1 MKYFPY
7 DKYKYFVNGN
17 KIIAISTY
25 AGKTVRGV
33 ATCHPEDNFDI
44 ETGKQL
50 AAMRCD
56 LKVREKR
63 WKAANRKA
71 EEKWIA
77 FRKAEEESDEADIFL
92 DESYNDWEKAKNDY
106 QVFMNKLKEKAE
118 KKTYTPPIVDATPRV
133 DMKMNVYDEKLGF
146 WSRVWTWLKE
156 N

>member
-33 ATCHPEDNFDI
+33 ATCHPEDNFDM

-71 EEKWIA
+71 EEKWVA
-77 FRKAEEESDEADIFL
+77 FRKAEDESDEADIFL

-106 QVFMNKLKEKAE
+106 QAFMNSLKEKAE
-118 KKTYTPPIVDATPRV
+118 KKTYTAPAVNVTPRV
-133 DMKMNVYDEKLGF
+133 DMKMAVSDTKPGF
-146 WSRVWTWLKE
+146 WSRIWNWFKE

>member
-33 ATCHPEDNFDI
+33 ATCHPEDDFDI
-44 ETGKQL
+44 ETGKKL

-71 EEKWIA
+71 EEKWEA
-77 FRKAEEESDEADIFL
+77 FRRAEDASDEADIFL
-92 DESYNDWEKAKNDY
+92 DESYNDWEKAKHDY
-106 QVFMNKLKEKAE
+106 QIFMNSLKEKAE
-118 KKTYTPPIVDATPRV
+118 KKTYTAPVVNITPRV
-133 DMKMNVYDEKLGF
+133 DMKMDVSDTKPGF

>member
-33 ATCHPEDNFDI
+33 ATCHPEDNFDM

-63 WKAANRKA
+63 WKAANQKA

-77 FRKAEEESDEADIFL
+77 FRKAEDESDEADIFL
-92 DESYNDWEKAKNDY
+92 DESYNDWEKAKKDY
-106 QVFMNKLKEKAE
+106 QVFMDSLKEKAE
-118 KKTYTPPIVDATPRV
+118 KKTYTAPAVNVTPRV
-133 DMKMNVYDEKLGF
+133 DMKMAVSDIKPGF
-146 WSRVWTWLKE
+146 WSRIWNWFKE

>member
-71 EEKWIA
+71 EEKWVA
-77 FRKAEEESDEADIFL
+77 FCKAEDEFNEADIFL
-92 DESYNDWEKAKNDY
+92 DESYKDWEKAKNDY
-106 QVFMNKLKEKAE
+106 QAFMNSLKEKAE
-118 KKTYTPPIVDATPRV
+118 KKTYTAPTVNVVPKV
-133 DMKMNVYDEKLGF
+133 DMTMDVNNTKPGF
-146 WSRVWTWLKE
+146 WSRVWNCFKE

>member
-33 ATCHPEDNFDI
+33 ATCHPEDNFDM

-71 EEKWIA
+71 EEKWET
-77 FRKAEEESDEADIFL
+77 FRKAEDESDEADIFL
-92 DESYNDWEKAKNDY
+92 DESYNDWEKAKKDY
-106 QVFMNKLKEKAE
+106 QVFMDSLKEKAE
-118 KKTYTPPIVDATPRV
+118 KKTYTTPTVNVASTV
-133 DMKMNVYDEKLGF
+133 DMKMDVSDTKPGF
-146 WSRVWTWLKE
+146 WSRIWTWLKE

>member
-44 ETGKQL
+44 ETGKKL

-77 FRKAEEESDEADIFL
+77 FRKAEDESDEADIFL
-92 DESYNDWEKAKNDY
+92 DESYNDWEKAKKDY
-106 QVFMNKLKEKAE
+106 QVFMDSLKGKAE
-118 KKTYTPPIVDATPRV
+118 KKTYTAPTVNATPRV
-133 DMKMNVYDEKLGF
+133 DMKMDVSNTKPGF
-146 WSRVWTWLKE
+146 WSRILTWIKE

>member
-33 ATCHPEDNFDI
+33 ATCHPEDNFDM

-71 EEKWIA
+71 EEKWEA
-77 FRKAEEESDEADIFL
+77 FRKAEDESDEADIFL

-106 QVFMNKLKEKAE
+106 QAFMNSLKEKVE
-118 KKTYTPPIVDATPRV
+118 KKTYIAPTVNITPRV
-133 DMKMNVYDEKLGF
+133 DMKMDVSDTKPGF
-146 WSRVWTWLKE
+146 WDRFWNWLKE